1 MQTLFP
7 DGPLPA
13 PRAWA
18 AIKQK
23 LRESVDEEAYLTW
36 IDPLEAQP
44 GGTGEVVVA
53 LPNLVFYQ
61 GIHNDYLDRIEKC
74 KTQLGFGGRRRPLR
88 ARGRHDRGPLAA
100 RRLRPAPG
108 RGLSAEPVDDPY
120 KRESVTFTESVA
132 SESTAAF
139 SRSLSTE
146 AHLNPT
152 YTFDSFVKG
161 DSNQFAVA
169 TCLSAAENPGKAY
182 NPLFIYGSTGLGK
195 THLLHAV
202 GNLVLK
208 NNPGIP
214 VVTYIASERFMNEMI
229 YCLRFAKMWDFR
241 QKYRN
246 CDVFLVDDI
255 QFISG
260 KKATQEEFFHTFNTL
275 YAAKKQ
281 IVITSDLF
289 PKDIPDIED
298 RLRNR
303 FQWGLIA
310 DIQPPSVEHRIAI
323 LYSKAEKLGIR
334 LRDDVA
340 EYIAKHAKRNVR
352 ELEGALH
359 RINAFAALQGE
370 EITMD
375 LAIRTFRDVLGEPPK
390 RLTIET
396 VQKIVADH
404 FKLRVADLKSK
415 RRQRAFAHPA
425 TDRHVP
431 LAQADERVLSRYRR
445 QVRRQR
451 PHDRHAQRE
460 EDRGD
465 PGQGP
470 RLESARRSARA
481 PARAAAVGATGSGVL
496 ISLWESCARGLGNVG
511 EWAGD
516 KRWTKR
522 RPEILPSCVPPSQ
535 RRLLSTVIDPT
546 A

>member
-7 DGPLPA
+7 PDVPPSGRRSTSRNHEALTDVWPA
-13 PRAWA
+13 IR
-18 AIKQK
+18 QR
-23 LRESVDEEAYLTW
+23 LSSLLDHESFATW
-36 IDPLEAQP
+36 IAPLEACLA
-44 GGTGEVVVA
+44 GAKEIVVT

-61 GIHNDYLDRIEKC
+61 GIHNEFLDQIEQAKAE
-74 KTQLGFGGRRRPLR
+74 LGFNEVLIRFEVEGAEQTNDFRLPDADFPTSFHFKND
-88 ARGRHDRGPLAA
+88 ARETRTDGPLSEAKEDGA
-100 RRLRPAPG
+100 EG
-108 RGLSAEPVDDPY
+108 R
-120 KRESVTFTESVA
+120 TA
-132 SESTAAF
+132 SETSGAF

-146 AHLNPT
+146 GHLNPT
-152 YTFDSFVKG
+152 YTFETLVRG

-169 TCLSAAENPGKAY
+169 TCLSAGENPGKAY

-202 GNLVLK
+202 GNLVQR
-208 NNPGIP
+208 NNPNA

-229 YCLRFAKMWDFR
+229 YCLRFAKMWEFR

-246 CDVFLVDDI
+246 CDVLLVDDI

-310 DIQPPSVEHRIAI
+310 DIQPPSIEHRIAI
-323 LYSKAEKLGIR
+323 LLSKAEQLGIR

-370 EITMD
+370 SITMD
-375 LAIRTFRDVLGEPPK
+375 LAVRTFRDVLGEPPK

-396 VQKIVADH
+396 IQKVVADH
-404 FKLRVADLKSK
+404 FKLRIADLKSK
-415 RRQRAFAHPA
+415 RRQRALAHPRQIA
-425 TDRHVP
+425 MYIARKLTNASYPDIGEKFGGKDHTTVMHNVRKIEESLSKDLDLKAHVEA
-431 LAQADERVLSRYRR
+431 LER
-445 QVRRQR
+445 Q
-451 PHDRHAQRE
+451 
-460 EDRGD
+460 
-465 PGQGP
+465 
-470 RLESARRSARA
+470 LEQ
-481 PARAAAVGATGSGVL
+481 L
-496 ISLWESCARGLGNVG
+496 
-511 EWAGD
+511 
-516 KRWTKR
+516 
-522 RPEILPSCVPPSQ
+522 Q
-535 RRLLSTVIDPT
+535 
-546 A
+546 